1 MYITYIDTFTHI
13 CNIYIYIYIYIIHH
27 IYKHLI
33 TLRIQTIIINIDSNT
48 TDNIIR
54 KIINV

>member
-13 CNIYIYIYIYIIHH
+13 CNIYIYIYIIHH